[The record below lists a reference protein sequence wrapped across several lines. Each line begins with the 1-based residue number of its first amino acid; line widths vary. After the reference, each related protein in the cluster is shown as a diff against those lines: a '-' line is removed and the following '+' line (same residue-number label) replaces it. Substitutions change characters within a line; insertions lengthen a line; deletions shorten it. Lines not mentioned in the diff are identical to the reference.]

1 MGGAYL
7 MLLDTCALLWLAD
20 KHGNIS
26 RDVLSRIEDASTVH
40 ISAVTCFE
48 IALKC
53 KAGKL
58 LLPVPVKSWLELV
71 LEHHDISVIDIN
83 RDVAQLSAELPPYH
97 KDPCD
102 RFIIATAMIYKLPV
116 VTADEN
122 FRKYGI
128 NVLI

>member
-1 MGGAYL
+1 

-20 KHGNIS
+20 NHRKIS
-26 RDVLSRIEDASTVH
+26 RDVLSRIEAAPSVY

-53 KAGKL
+53 KSGKL
-58 LLPVPVKSWLELV
+58 ELPITVKSWMDLV
-71 LEHHDISVIDIN
+71 LEHHDISVIDMN
-83 RDVAQLSAELPPYH
+83 RDIALLSADLPPHH

>member
-1 MGGAYL
+1 MI
-7 MLLDTCALLWLAD
+7 LDTCALLWLAD
-20 KHGNIS
+20 KHRNMS
-26 RDVLSRIEDASTVH
+26 RDTLSRIENAPSVY
-40 ISAVTCFE
+40 ISAITCFE

-53 KAGKL
+53 KSGKL
-58 LLPVPVKSWLELV
+58 LLPVAVKSWLDLV

-83 RDVAQLSAELPPYH
+83 RDVSQLSADLPPYH

-102 RFIIATAMIYKLPV
+102 RFIIATAITYNLPV

-128 NVLI
+128 KVLI